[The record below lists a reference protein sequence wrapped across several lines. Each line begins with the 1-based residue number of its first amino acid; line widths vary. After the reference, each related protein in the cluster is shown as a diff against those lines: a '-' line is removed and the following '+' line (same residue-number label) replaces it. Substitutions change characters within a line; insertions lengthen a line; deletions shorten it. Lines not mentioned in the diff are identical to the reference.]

1 VVRQTQDKLAINKNP
16 LSRQSAKAE
25 KYRGRTVSVQSGISN
40 ARLFITCLVLLSLYG
55 YGWRVTEIDIG
66 ELFQDFHL
74 VKPLVRE
81 LVKPDLFTQDKEEQI
96 AEAAFFLSS
105 KIKNNIPKN
114 IETSKPSLVLSRQS
128 GEISDVLTVHGNNM
142 KPEKSGIVYWVNAI
156 EQEFPLGTF
165 TTDSS
170 GAFQKEVTVPLSARG
185 LRQTVK
191 AVLSWEKGGWKASE
205 TLLLTFEKMVETV
218 FLALMA
224 TTFGVLIA
232 VPLSFLGARN
242 LMTRNRMGTLIYY
255 GVRTGLNILRSIEP
269 LILAILF
276 VVWVGIGPFAGVLA
290 LGLHSIAS
298 LGKLFS
304 EQIESIDPGPVEA
317 ITAVGANPVQIVWF
331 GVLPQVL
338 LPFLALSFYR
348 WDINVRMSTII
359 GFVGGGGIGFLL
371 QQWINLLKY
380 NEAGTALLAIAIV
393 VITLDTL
400 SAKIRARVE

>member
-1 VVRQTQDKLAINKNP
+1 MPGRYLIKPFFLKTRFLVITLAVLAI
-16 LSRQSAKAE
+16 
-25 KYRGRTVSVQSGISN
+25 
-40 ARLFITCLVLLSLYG
+40 YG
-55 YGWRVTEIDIG
+55 YGWKVTEIEMG
-66 ELFQDFHL
+66 ELFRDFHL

-81 LVKPDLFTQDKEEQI
+81 LAKPDLFTREKKSQI
-96 AEAAFFLSS
+96 VEAEFFLSQ
-105 KIKNNIPKN
+105 NHNENIPQEVEGTHPK
-114 IETSKPSLVLSRQS
+114 LVLSRQS
-128 GEISDVLTVHGNNM
+128 GEIADTLTVRGLNL
-142 KPEKSGIVYWVNAI
+142 KPEQSGVLYWVNAI

-165 TTDSS
+165 TTDAS
-170 GAFQKEVTVPLSARG
+170 GAFQKDITVPPSARG
-185 LRQTVK
+185 LRQAVK
-191 AVLSWEKGGWKASE
+191 AVISWAEGGWQVSE
-205 TLLLTFEKMVETV
+205 TLSLVFEKMVETV

-224 TTFGVLIA
+224 STFGVLVA
-232 VPLSFLGARN
+232 MPLSFLGARN
-242 LMTRNRMGTLIYY
+242 IMPRNKVGTLIYY

-304 EQIESIDPGPVEA
+304 EQIECIDPGPVEA
-317 ITAVGANPVQIVWF
+317 ITAVGARPVQVVFF
-331 GVLPQVL
+331 GVLPQVI
-338 LPFLALSFYR
+338 LPFMALSFYR

-400 SAKIRARVE
+400 SAKIRERVQ

>member
-1 VVRQTQDKLAINKNP
+1 M
-16 LSRQSAKAE
+16 
-25 KYRGRTVSVQSGISN
+25 RGFLKTKF
-40 ARLFITCLVLLSLYG
+40 LFITLALLTVYS
-55 YGWRVTEIDIG
+55 YGWKVTEIDLR
-66 ELFQDFHL
+66 ELFRDFHL
-74 VKPLVRE
+74 VKPLIKE
-81 LVKPDLFTQDKEEQI
+81 LAQPDLFTREKETQVVE
-96 AEAAFFLSS
+96 AEFFLAQNS
-105 KIKNNIPKN
+105 KEIIPPVHEERSPAL
-114 IETSKPSLVLSRQS
+114 ILSRKSGRISDTLTVQGIDMGPGQS
-128 GEISDVLTVHGNNM
+128 GKLF
-142 KPEKSGIVYWVNAI
+142 WVNAI
-156 EQEFPLGTF
+156 EQEFPLGAF
-165 TTDSS
+165 STDSS
-170 GAFQKEVTVPLSARG
+170 GSFRKNIRVPPSARG
-185 LRQTVK
+185 LRQLVR
-191 AVLSWEKGGWKASE
+191 AELSWEKGGWKFSD
-205 TLLLTFEKMVETV
+205 TLRLTCEKMVETI

-224 TTFGVLIA
+224 TTIGVFVA
-232 VPLSFLGARN
+232 APLSFLGARN
-242 LMTRNRMGTLIYY
+242 LMTKNRLGTLVYY
-255 GVRTGLNILRSIEP
+255 AVRTGLNVLRSIEP

-290 LGLHSIAS
+290 LGLHAIAA

-317 ITAVGANPVQIVWF
+317 VTAVGARPLQVIYF

-400 SAKIRARVE
+400 SAKIRERIE